1 MNKLIPFFS
10 IMAATALL
18 TINLVNTA
26 SAQDIIEFLLE
37 NAHFKNQGQCISQ
50 FPDILSNAH
59 ILPNASPQQ
68 IKEIAKSFCKQVPF

>member
-1 MNKLIPFFS
+1 MSQGRYS
-10 IMAATALL
+10 IIMITFDIFLDL
-18 TINLVNTA
+18 RIMILP
-26 SAQDIIEFLLE
+26 AQDIIEFLLE